1 MRKKILT
8 LDDLVKFC
16 EESKLYTFDAKETGK
31 RLCVQMPATFE
42 VAESDDTT
50 LFASIQ
56 ICHTGRNRNGSNLTE
71 TAANECMSTLAY
83 KPLLANFCEVDGVR
97 DFTSHDME
105 INDDGTINYL
115 EHQIG
120 CFTADEP
127 YLQDDEKVQGRKNM
141 FGRVAIPREYTDAA
155 DIIERKNGT
164 KVSVELE
171 IKKMSYDAKEKE
183 LVLESAEI
191 LGCTCLGA
199 DPETGKMVEEGMEGS
214 HIQLED
220 FSFNEKPL
228 VDEKLVEIV
237 KATILEAFDN
247 IQNSE
252 KGGKTVKKQFDEAEN
267 PEVVEEEVTAEEKA
281 EETVETPSEESG
293 TDETPA
299 EDGEPEGEEDAPNEE
314 EVKEP
319 TEEGAEEPT
328 AEQAADESPVAE
340 DISALLKMSVAVG
353 ENTREFSLSM
363 DEKYMAISELVN
375 DTYGSSDNDYFGV
388 DIYDEDNYVIMMGWF
403 SGKAYKQSFSRE
415 GDTFSLVG
423 ERVEVFAEW
432 LTAEEQTK
440 LGEMRSN
447 YDAIAEKLAKY
458 EAEPEKIAILNSD
471 DYANLEGDEA
481 FEALKEQAN
490 HFDLSV
496 DEIKTTLDEM
506 LLEYAKGHKVEFSQ
520 VTRSVGVKRIMPT
533 SPKGKGKGKYGGVF
547 NRAK

>member
-1 MRKKILT
+1 MKRKILT
-8 LDDLVKFC
+8 LENLIQFC
-16 EESKLYTFDAKETGK
+16 KENNFNHFDSSENDY
-31 RLCVQMPATFE
+31 RICVQVPAKFD
-42 VAESDDTT
+42 VSESDDKT
-50 LFASIQ
+50 LLADVLVM
-56 ICHTGRNRNGSNLTE
+56 HTSRNRNGSNLTE
-71 TAANECMSTLAY
+71 VAAEECMETMAY
-83 KPLLANFCEVDGVR
+83 KPVLANFCEIDGVR

-115 EHQIG
+115 ERQVG

-127 YLQDDEKVQGRKNM
+127 YMQDDEKVKGRKNI

-155 DIIERKNGT
+155 EIIERKNGT

-183 LVLESAEI
+183 LIIESAEI
-191 LGCTCLGA
+191 LGLTLLGRN
-199 DPETGKMVEEGMEGS
+199 PESGAFVEEGMQGA

-220 FSFNEKPL
+220 FSFNDKPS

-267 PEVVEEEVTAEEKA
+267 PEVLDEEVTAEEKA
-281 EETVETPSEESG
+281 EETVETPSEEEV
-293 TDETPA
+293 TEETPA
-299 EDGEPEGEEDAPNEE
+299 EDEKAEEGEEEAPEADEE
-314 EVKEP
+314 TP
-319 TEEGAEEPT
+319 AEEDAEEP
-328 AEQAADESPVAE
+328 AEEEKPVA
-340 DISALLKMSVAVG
+340 DSIADLMKATVTIGNSV
-353 ENTREFSLSM
+353 REFSLSM
-363 DEKYMAISELVN
+363 DEKFTALCELVN
-375 DTYGSSDNDYFGV
+375 DTYGGSDNDYYGLSV
-388 DIYDEDNYVIMMGWF
+388 YDEDGYLIMVGWW

-440 LGEMRSN
+440 LADMRSN

-458 EAEPEKIAILNSD
+458 EAEPEKIAILNSE

-496 DEIKTTLDEM
+496 DEIKTKLDEM

-520 VTRSVGVKRIMPT
+520 KPAQVGMKRIVPMMPNN
-533 SPKGKGKGKYGGVF
+533 SKGKGKYGGVF
-547 NRAK
+547 SRKK